1 MNYVDNKNFN
11 EYVEKYKNLPLQEKK
26 ELVEKEIK
34 DIIAI
39 MDIFIKKSGKDSQI
53 LYNKELQD
61 LKKEN
66 ATEDDFVEAMFV
78 YTHTIKELFASMVDA
93 LNQ

>member
-1 MNYVDNKNFN
+1 VNYVDNKNFN